1 MELLLHLLKW
11 SMIVGAAALALTLLK
26 PLLDRRYSAKWRYGA
41 WLVMAVFLLLA
52 PMRWEN
58 AAPQVPVAPAVVIEV
73 PQVEVSVSRED
84 GVSFQRPK
92 TAGLPAASVPAASA
106 VKSKTF
112 PLEELLI
119 TLWVTGGALFLLYYA
134 LGTWFFTRRAR
145 RWSRCADEE
154 TLRVF
159 HAVCQDM
166 GLKRPPALRVSSAVS
181 SPMMV
186 GLFRAALLLPGEE
199 FRELELAFILRHE
212 LTHHRRH
219 DLWYKLL
226 LALVNALHWFNPL
239 VYLLRREAER
249 DLELTCDDAVVA
261 GTGAEVR
268 RAYSETLL
276 SSLHRQKGL
285 GRAVLST
292 HFYGGKEVMKERFR
306 NILGKRGRKRG
317 VLVLV
322 AVLTATVAAACAFGL
337 QTSGD
342 VELSA
347 EELAEWEIKVNS
359 PDDLRPYLWCMY
371 SDTRYIPS
379 EECMEC
385 IYYLQQ
391 KYNYFN
397 QVGPD
402 VSPDFRVLSG
412 TKNGDMVTLEL
423 EGEFSTG
430 LSTGTLTLEN
440 GVPVSF
446 TNPLYTAVESAA
458 LELMERDADYD
469 IGLTNAMASGP
480 LEFTEKYITELF
492 CTETIELDGKTYYG
506 WELFYAMKPNDI
518 SNVVFA
524 GGMADE
530 NGWLTEQQSMGR
542 PVIIAS
548 VDADGN
554 VAVEHQTY
562 TGSVWEAGY
571 TWEEYIYCRLVL
583 PMNNMSTVLNGWPEI
598 STPFLESLRDGH
610 ETWAMDWQ
618 DTALS
623 YLSTAYN
630 VYPDSGLKALRTFQA
645 DEQYNAHDQSVLVR
659 GTCGDRTVTLWLAHV
674 CYPVEVW
681 NTTMRFWQVVGERWE
696 SDIPEDVQEF
706 MNAYLEAFKEGT
718 DVSVKF
724 VYFPEEYA
732 NFYDAHRN
740 SGDKLLSYEI
750 RDIRQVN
757 DALYAF
763 HMYYV
768 TEAHS
773 DEAYTFVARIDD
785 EYRIILNT
793 TFLPEELKQGINE
806 SDFYIE
812 PPPFVQELGIPEV
825 EGNGDGMPT
834 AGTELAPADMAALTS
849 YFNATAHNGL
859 LRAPYHDFSET
870 IPYMEIIL
878 YDMGISLSG
887 TEERRAVVDAFFD
900 GTDPD
905 CDISRLTREM
915 VENFFAANFPV
926 NLTEA
931 EFNGYWKEMQR
942 RMIYL
947 ESYDAFYL
955 VHGDTMMNNYM
966 FDRAVWNDDNTVSV
980 YYTTDLWQYDGD
992 GELDLLWE
1000 QPMCAILIPVNP
1012 DGFQGWL
1019 TASNQAV
1026 E

>member
-11 SMIVGAAALALTLLK
+11 SMIVGAAALAMTLLK

-52 PMRWEN
+52 PMRWED

-84 GVSFQRPK
+84 GVSFQRPE

-112 PLEELLI
+112 PLEELLT
-119 TLWVTGGALFLLYYA
+119 TLWVTGGALFLLYYT
-134 LGTWFFTRRAR
+134 LGTWFFTRRAK

-159 HAVCQDM
+159 HAVCRDM
-166 GLKRPPALRVSSAVS
+166 GLKHSPELRISSAVD

-186 GLFRAALLLPGEE
+186 GLFRAVLLLPGEE
-199 FRELELAFILRHE
+199 FEELELAFILRHE

-226 LALVNALHWFNPL
+226 LTLVNALHWFNPL
-239 VYLLRREAER
+239 IYLLRREAER

-322 AVLTATVAAACAFGL
+322 VVLTSTVAVACAFGL
-337 QTSGD
+337 QTSRDG
-342 VELSA
+342 VLSA
-347 EELAEWEIKVNS
+347 EELAEWEEKANT
-359 PDDLRPYLWCMY
+359 PEELGQYLWCMY
-371 SDTRYIPS
+371 TDVSHIPS
-379 EECMEC
+379 EECIEC
-385 IYYLQQ
+385 TNDLQRLYRMY
-391 KYNYFN
+391 KDPS
-397 QVGPD
+397 VK
-402 VSPDFRVLSG
+402 VLGG
-412 TKNGDMVTLEL
+412 TKNGDTVTLEL
-423 EGEFSTG
+423 EGNFSSH
-430 LSTGTLTLEN
+430 LSTGTLTLVDGE
-440 GVPVSF
+440 PVSF
-446 TNPLYTAVESAA
+446 TTPMYTAVETAA
-458 LELMERDADYD
+458 LELMDRDAAYQ
-469 IGLTNAMASGP
+469 IAVSGELMNGT
-480 LEFTEKYITELF
+480 LEFTEQYITHLF
-492 CTETIELDGKTYYG
+492 CSEIVELGEKTYYI
-506 WELFYAMKPNDI
+506 WELFYRMKPNDI
-518 SNVVFA
+518 ANIVFA

-530 NGWLTEQQSMGR
+530 NEWLTEEQSAGR
-542 PVIIAS
+542 PFIIAS
-548 VDADGN
+548 IEKDGK
-554 VAVEHQTY
+554 AVVIEDQPY
-562 TGSVWEAGY
+562 FDSVIESGY
-571 TWEEYIYCRLVL
+571 TWEEYVYCHLFL
-583 PMNNMSTVLNGWPEI
+583 PMNKMYPILNGWPEMD
-598 STPFLESLRDGH
+598 TPFLQSLRDGH
-610 ETWAMDWQ
+610 ETWALDWQ
-618 DTALS
+618 DAALS
-623 YLSTAYN
+623 YLSTVYN
-630 VYPDSGLKALRTFQA
+630 IYPDSGLELLRIFQA
-645 DEQYNAHDQSVLVR
+645 NEHYRGHDQSILVQ

-732 NFYDAHRN
+732 DFYDAHRN

-750 RDIRQVN
+750 RDIWQVN

-768 TEAHS
+768 TEGHS

-806 SDFYIE
+806 SDFHIE

-859 LRAPYHDFSET
+859 LRAPYRDFSET

-887 TEERRAVVDAFFD
+887 AEERRAVVDAFFD
-900 GTDPD
+900 GSDPD

-915 VENFFAANFPV
+915 VENFFVANFPV
-926 NLTEA
+926 NMTESD
-931 EFNGYWKEMQR
+931 FNGYWKEMQR
-942 RMIYL
+942 RMFYL

-980 YYTTDLWQYDGD
+980 YYTTDLWQYDSD

-1000 QPMCAILIPVNP
+1000 QPMCVILIPVNQ